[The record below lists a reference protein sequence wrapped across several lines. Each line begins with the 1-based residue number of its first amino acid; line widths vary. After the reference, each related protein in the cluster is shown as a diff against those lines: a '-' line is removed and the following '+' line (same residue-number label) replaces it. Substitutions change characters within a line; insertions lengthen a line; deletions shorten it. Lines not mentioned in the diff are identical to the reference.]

1 MTNDTGS
8 QGGSIDEA
16 GVVTLSHGAGG
27 LMTRNLIEYLVKNV
41 AKKNVPNGVGL
52 REMDDGATVPIPGT
66 DQVVVITTDGH
77 TVDPIFFP
85 GGDLGKL
92 AACGTA
98 NDVLMM
104 NADPVA
110 LTHAIIV
117 EEGFPIKDLKRI
129 NDSLVATANEWGIA
143 IIAGDTK
150 VMPKGT
156 LKGVISVTTGIGIA
170 KRGDIVLD
178 SHVRPGD
185 DVVVTGTLGDHGT
198 ALLAVRQGL
207 SFDTELVSDVQVL
220 ANVVRVAR
228 KFAPRAMT
236 DPTRGGL
243 AVALNEIAEK
253 SGVSIWIDEDKVPFQ
268 KATVAACEMLGLS
281 PYELASEGRA
291 VIVVPGGQGEALA
304 SALRKLPESKDAIVI
319 GQASKE
325 RPGKVLVRTRV
336 GGTRVLAM
344 PLGEPIPRVC

>member
-1 MTNDTGS
+1 M
-8 QGGSIDEA
+8 
-16 GVVTLSHGAGG
+16 VTLAHGAGG
-27 LMTRNLIEYLVKNV
+27 LMTRHLIDFLVKNV
-41 AKKNVPNGVGL
+41 ARKNVSGGVGL
-52 REMDDGATVPIPGT
+52 VEMDDGATVPIPGT

-129 NDSLVATANEWGIA
+129 NDSFVAIANEWGIA

-156 LKGVISVTTGIGIA
+156 LKGMISVTAGIGIA
-170 KRGDIVLD
+170 KRDDIVVD
-178 SHVRPGD
+178 DHVCAGD
-185 DVVVTGTLGDHGT
+185 DIVVTGTLGDHGT

-207 SFDTELVSDVQVL
+207 SFETELVSDVQVL
-220 ANVVRVAR
+220 ANVVRTAR

-253 SGVSIWIDEDKVPFQ
+253 SGVGIWIDEDKVPFQ
-268 KATVAACEMLGLS
+268 KATISACEMLGLS

-291 VIVVPGGQGEALA
+291 VIAVPAGHGDALVA
-304 SALRKLPESKDAIVI
+304 ALRKLPESKDAVLI
-319 GQASKE
+319 GHASTD
-325 RPGKVLVRTRV
+325 RPGKVFLKTRV
-336 GGTRVLAM
+336 GGTRILAM
-344 PLGEPIPRVC
+344 PLGESIPRVC

>member
-1 MTNDTGS
+1 MTNNTGS
-8 QGGSIDEA
+8 QGGSIDDA
-16 GVVTLSHGAGG
+16 GPVTLAHGAGG
-27 LMTRNLIEYLVKNV
+27 LMTKNLVDYLIKNV
-41 AKKNVPNGVGL
+41 AKKSVPGGVGL
-52 REMDDGATVPIPGT
+52 VEMDDGATVPIPGT
-66 DQVVVITTDGH
+66 DRVVVVTTDGH

-98 NDVLMM
+98 NDILMM

-110 LTHAIIV
+110 LTNAIIV
-117 EEGFPIKDLKRI
+117 EEGFPIKELKRI
-129 NDSLVATANEWGIA
+129 NESLVATANEWGIA

-150 VMPKGT
+150 VMPRGT
-156 LKGVISVTTGIGIA
+156 LRGVVIVTTGIGIA
-170 KRGDIVLD
+170 KKGDIVVD
-178 SHVRPGD
+178 SNVRPGD
-185 DVVVTGTLGDHGT
+185 DIIVTGTLGDHGT
-198 ALLAVRQGL
+198 VLLAVRQGL

-220 ANVVRVAR
+220 ANVAKITR

-243 AVALNEIAEK
+243 AVALNEIASK
-253 SGVSIWIDEDKVPFQ
+253 SRVSIWIDEDKIPFQ

-291 VIVVPGGQGEALA
+291 VIAVPEGQGEALVIE
-304 SALRKLPESKDAIVI
+304 LKKLPEGKSAAVI
-319 GQASKE
+319 GHAAREK
-325 RPGKVLVRTRV
+325 PGKVFLRTHI
-336 GGTRVLAM
+336 GGTRILAM